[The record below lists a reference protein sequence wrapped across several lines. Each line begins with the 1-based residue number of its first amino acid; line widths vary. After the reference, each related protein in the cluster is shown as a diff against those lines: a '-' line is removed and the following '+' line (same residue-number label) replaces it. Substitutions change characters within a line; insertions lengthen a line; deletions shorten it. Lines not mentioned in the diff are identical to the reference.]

1 MNPTTTSYRLQ
12 ELGLMGMARALSLQ
26 WDQPESQQLS
36 FEERLGLMLDAELS
50 LRNTHRIERCL
61 KAAKLRYGQAALE
74 DLDYHPGRKL
84 DRSLVMSLAD
94 CGWIDRRQNLII
106 TGATG
111 TGKSWLAC
119 AFAVQACRLGKVA
132 FYTTSTQLF
141 ESLALAQADGSL
153 PRLRKQLIRKELLII
168 DDLGLGGIDPSLG
181 PALLEIVDLQ
191 SNHGSLLLTSQFPTD
206 NWYAQFGDPT
216 VADAILDRIVHRAHH
231 LRLQGESMRKMKGKQ
246 A

>member
-1 MNPTTTSYRLQ
+1 MMNTASQNRLLD
-12 ELGLMGMARALSLQ
+12 LGLKGMARALELQ
-26 WDQPESQQLS
+26 LQQADMQHLS
-36 FEERLGLMLDAELS
+36 FEERFGMLLDAEYS
-50 LRNTHRIERCL
+50 ARNTHRIARCL

-74 DLDYHPGRKL
+74 DIDYYTGRKL
-84 DRSLVMSLAD
+84 DRGLIMSLAD
-94 CGWIDRRQNLII
+94 CGWIERRQNLII

-119 AFAVQACRLGKVA
+119 AFAMQACRLGKLV
-132 FYTTSTQLF
+132 FYTSSTQLF
-141 ESLALAQADGSL
+141 ESLALAQADGTL

-168 DDLGLGGIDPSLG
+168 DDLGLGGIDPALG

-191 SNHGSLLLTSQFPTD
+191 ANHGALLLTSQFPTD
-206 NWYAQFGDPT
+206 KWYSQFGDPT

-231 LRLQGESMRKMKGKQ
+231 IQLQGESMRKVKAKK

>member
-1 MNPTTTSYRLQ
+1 MNTLTHTRLH
-12 ELGLMGMARALSLQ
+12 ELGLPGMARALELQ
-26 WDQPESQQLS
+26 HQQPHMQQLS
-36 FEERLGLMLDAELS
+36 FDERLGMLLDAETS

-61 KAAKLRYGQAALE
+61 KAAKLRYGQASLE
-74 DLDYHPGRKL
+74 DIEYHAGRQL

-94 CGWIDRRQNLII
+94 CGWIERRQNLII

-111 TGKSWLAC
+111 TGKSWMAC
-119 AFAVQACRLGKVA
+119 AFAVQACRLGKAA

-153 PRLRKQLIRKELLII
+153 PRLRRQLIRKELLII

-191 SNHGSLLLTSQFPTD
+191 ANHGALLLTSQFPTD
-206 NWYAQFGDPT
+206 NWYTQFGDPT

-231 LRLQGESMRKMKGKQ
+231 LKLHGESMRKMKGKK

>member
-1 MNPTTTSYRLQ
+1 MMNAMTQNRLHD
-12 ELGLMGMARALSLQ
+12 LGLTGMARALELQ
-26 WDQPESQQLS
+26 LQRADMQRLS
-36 FEERLGLMLDAELS
+36 FEERLGMLLDAEHS
-50 LRNTHRIERCL
+50 ARNTHRIERCL
-61 KAAKLRYGQAALE
+61 KAAKLRYGQSSLE
-74 DLDYHPGRKL
+74 DIEYHAGRKL
-84 DRSLVMSLAD
+84 DRSLIMSLAD
-94 CGWIDRRQNLII
+94 CGWIERRQNLII

-119 AFAVQACRLGKVA
+119 AFGVQACRLGKAV

-141 ESLALAQADGSL
+141 ELLTLAQGDGSL

-168 DDLGLGGIDPSLG
+168 DDLGLGGIDPALG
-181 PALLEIVDLQ
+181 PSLLEIVDLQ
-191 SNHGSLLLTSQFPTD
+191 ANHGSLLLTSQFPTD

-231 LRLQGESMRKMKGKQ
+231 IKLQGESMRKMKGKK